1 MSNSGMNVLPWTQ
14 EEDAELVR
22 LRTLGLTYVQCA
34 KAIGTRTAS
43 ACAFRYKHLTS
54 GPARQAFPAAR
65 PWTPEEDAELRE
77 LWHVLSVEQISDR
90 IGRTA
95 KGIYRRA
102 ARIGLTSGER
112 QGLKKSWTPEED
124 AVLKENVG
132 TMTFAEI
139 GALLGRTDKSVKAR
153 ALHLCLRG
161 GPKPRLPRLERV
173 TRRCHDCGKPTPDY
187 RCPACWRKLR
197 KRLGCPVEEE
207 PIND

>member
-1 MSNSGMNVLPWTQ
+1 MPDSKASNPLPWTA
-14 EEDAELVR
+14 EEDEELMRLRAMGKTYAQCAEVIG
-22 LRTLGLTYVQCA
+22 RTLGGCESRW
-34 KAIGTRTAS
+34 RTLHS
-43 ACAFRYKHLTS
+43 PKSR
-54 GPARQAFPAAR
+54 PAPAM
-65 PWTPEEDAELRE
+65 WTPEEDALLRE

-124 AVLKENVG
+124 AVLKEHLG

-153 ALHLCLRG
+153 ALHLSLRG
-161 GPKPRLPRLERV
+161 GAKPRPPRLENV
-173 TRRCHDCGKPTPDY
+173 KRRCHDCGKPTPDY

-197 KRLGCPVEEE
+197 RRLGCPVEEE
-207 PIND
+207 SINE